1 MDNSTYV
8 SISQALALERSLDVT
23 ANNIANSNTA
33 GFRASRVDFNSLV
46 EQTSD
51 GAGTVPDPV
60 SYVRPST
67 GHIDTRPGPLQRT
80 GNPLDVALSGTG
92 WFSYR
97 TAAGQTAYGRDG
109 RLAVNAQGNLVTVN
123 GSEILDDAGSPIAIP
138 ANSAGGLQI
147 GTDGTITDR
156 TGATL
161 ARIGVVDVPDIAN
174 FQRSDGGMFIPPGG
188 TTPATTPAT
197 GTKIAQ
203 GFLEQSNVE
212 PVLELTRMMEIQRA
226 YDRAMTLLSDQNDLR
241 KQTLS
246 QLGRLG

>member
-33 GFRASRVDFNSLV
+33 GFKAERADFTSLV
-46 EQTSD
+46 AQTSNGSKSD
-51 GAGTVPDPV
+51 SLSFVAQ
-60 SYVRPST
+60 SS

-80 GNPLDVALSGTG
+80 GNPLDVALSGQG

-109 RLAVNAQGNLVTVN
+109 RLVVNAQGNLVTMS
-123 GSEILDDAGSPIAIP
+123 GAQILDDAGSPIAIP
-138 ANSAGGLQI
+138 ANAAQGLQI

-156 TGATL
+156 NGTNLG
-161 ARIGVVDVPDIAN
+161 RIGAVEVPDIAT
-174 FQRSDGGMFIPPGG
+174 FQRSEGGMFVPPDGATA
-188 TTPATTPAT
+188 TTAPATD
-197 GTKIAQ
+197 TKIAQ

-212 PVLELTRMMEIQRA
+212 PVLEMTRMMEVQRA
-226 YDRAMTLLSDQNDLR
+226 YDRAMKLMDDENSLR

-246 QLGRLG
+246 QLGQLG